1 MYLKVLFKPGFNKS
15 DFFTKTSMI
24 MKLLLIFLFAACLQV
39 SAKGFAQQVNLN
51 EKNISLV
58 KLFEKIKSQ
67 TGYQFFY
74 ADEVLSGAK
83 KVSVNIN
90 NATLTQA
97 LDACFK
103 DQPLDYTIADKT
115 IIVKRK
121 TTVPQLQNSVLV
133 AFENIIGKVT
143 DEDGN
148 PLQGASVLV
157 KGTNLGTKTDA
168 NGNFSIEA
176 EPNAVLVISF
186 IGFDDQ
192 QVSINNRK
200 NIAIQ
205 LKGTSA
211 VAEEII
217 VVGYGSQRR
226 SDVTGAVAKVDLE
239 KATAIPTTN
248 IAEMIRGQ
256 AAGVQVTL
264 GSARPG
270 GTSNILIRGR
280 NSIRATNEPLIVLDG
295 FPVPDINDINPDDI
309 ASIEVLKD
317 AASQAIYGA
326 RASNGVILIT
336 TKRGRSGKFKVSSN
350 NYVTTQQ
357 LSKNFELYNAEEFA
371 QLRREAT
378 RTNNAPVNGVEPYSP
393 DSIIFGGATTAPE
406 YLNFIKGNYVNWED
420 EVLRTGVINSHS
432 LTISGGND
440 NTKMFTSA
448 NFFNQSGL
456 IPTSGYKRGS
466 FRINV
471 EQKLN
476 EKISLEA
483 NLNLLTDMQKRE
495 SSSLDFITISPFTG
509 PYNQNAVLVKDLAG
523 ANASSSSINPL
534 WNIRESDFD
543 VKTNLFNLNLVG
555 NYKLSK
561 NFSYK
566 LNTLLSRRFTD
577 QGQYLSTIHS
587 AGFGIGG
594 SATVSN
600 TLREEYLIE
609 NIVNYTGQLNNNHR
623 LAVTLLQSINQRTSS
638 FTETLGTGF
647 SNNVLSYDGISNALN
662 SKTTRDEQ
670 RYRLASFMGRLRY
683 TLLDKYLFTF
693 TGRYDGASVFSQ
705 NNKSAFFP
713 AMAVG
718 WQMHKENFLK
728 NVTVI
733 NELKA
738 RFSYGSV
745 GNQSLDPYTTLGVV
759 NPFPYIFNGNLYAGY
774 LPGNQL
780 NNLNLTWETSTTL
793 NAGLDFRLFNN
804 RISGSVDYFK
814 TKTTDL
820 LVDKSLSGG
829 SGYSNT
835 ITNGGASENQGV
847 EIMLSGN
854 IIKKTNFS
862 WNLTT
867 IYSRYRNE
875 IVKTG
880 IVGVNGEQKDDL
892 SRGRFVGQP
901 INNIRT
907 YIFDGIFQT
916 DADAKNSAQGTLG
929 GTVTPFQNPTTL
941 VAGSIRIKDVNG
953 DGVINDKDNV
963 IVRTDPKWFGSIS
976 SNLTYKNFDLL
987 ADLFIVEGAMRNNP
1001 YLNSFNQG
1009 GTLQSVR
1016 NGIKVDYWTPENPSN
1031 TYPRPN
1037 YSSAPANVSV
1047 LGLREASY
1055 VRLRTLSLGYNFPGQ
1070 TLGKLKISSV
1080 RVYATASNLFTITD
1094 YKSYSPENNPN
1105 DFPDT
1110 KSFTF
1115 GLNIG
1120 L

>member
-1 MYLKVLFKPGFNKS
+1 
-15 DFFTKTSMI
+15 
-24 MKLLLIFLFAACLQV
+24 MKLTLVLLLVTCMNV
-39 SAKGFAQQVNLN
+39 GAKGFAQQVNLN
-51 EKNISLV
+51 EKNISLT
-58 KLFEKIKSQ
+58 KIFEKIKSQ

-74 ADEVLSGAK
+74 ADEVMSGAK
-83 KVSVNIN
+83 KVSININ
-90 NATLTQA
+90 NGTLTQA
-97 LDACFK
+97 LDICFK
-103 DQPLDYTIADKT
+103 GQPLDYTIADKT
-115 IIVKRK
+115 IIIKRK
-121 TTVPQLQNSVLV
+121 AISPVVETVAKVVFAS
-133 AFENIIGKVT
+133 ITGKIT
-143 DEDGN
+143 DENGN
-148 PLQGASVLV
+148 PLQGASVIV
-157 KGTNLGTKTDA
+157 KGSNTGTKTDA
-168 NGNFSIEA
+168 SGNFSIEA
-176 EPNAVLVISF
+176 APNATLVISY
-186 IGFDDQ
+186 IGYDNKEIKVDNRTN
-192 QVSINNRK
+192 IN
-200 NIAIQ
+200 IQ
-205 LKGTSA
+205 LTAASA
-211 VAEEII
+211 IAEEVI
-217 VVGYGSQRR
+217 VVGYGSQKK

-239 KATAIPTTN
+239 KAKAIPTTN
-248 IAEMIRGQ
+248 VAEMLRGQ

-295 FPVPDINDINPDDI
+295 FPVPDINDISPDDI
-309 ASIEVLKD
+309 ASVEVLKD

-350 NYVTTQQ
+350 NYVTTQN
-357 LSKNFELYNAEEFA
+357 LSKNFNLYNAEEFA
-371 QLRREAT
+371 QLRREAV
-378 RTNNAPVNGVEPYSP
+378 RTNNAPVNGVEPFSP
-393 DSIIFGGATTAPE
+393 DSVNFGGTTRAPE
-406 YLNFIKGNYVNWED
+406 YQNFIRGNFVDWED
-420 EVLRTGVINSHS
+420 QVLRTGVINSHTI
-432 LTISGGND
+432 TISGGSD

-466 FRINV
+466 FRINL
-471 EQKLN
+471 EQKLS
-476 EKISLEA
+476 ERISLEA
-483 NLNLLTDMQKRE
+483 NLNLLTDNQKRE
-495 SSSLDFITISPFTG
+495 SSNLDFITISPFTG
-509 PYNQNAVLVKDLAG
+509 PYDQNGVLVKDLAG

-534 WNIRESDFD
+534 WNIRESNND

-577 QGQYLSTIHS
+577 QGQYLSTKHS
-587 AGFGIGG
+587 SGIAMAGI
-594 SATVSN
+594 ATVSN
-600 TLREEYLIE
+600 TIREEYLIE
-609 NIVNYTGQLNNNHR
+609 NIINYKGQLNNNHR
-623 LAVTLLQSINQRTSS
+623 MDVTLLQSINQRNSS
-638 FTETLGTGF
+638 QTQTVGTGF
-647 SNNVLSYDGISNALN
+647 SNDILSYDGITNALN
-662 SKTTRDEQ
+662 TKTTRDEQ
-670 RYRLASFMGRLRY
+670 QYRLSSFMGRLRY

-693 TGRYDGASVFSQ
+693 TGRYDGASVFAE

-728 NVTVI
+728 NVKAI
-733 NELKA
+733 NEMKV

-793 NAGLDFRLFNN
+793 NTGLDFRLFNN
-804 RISGSVDYFK
+804 RVSGSVDYFK

-820 LVDKSLSGG
+820 LVDKSLSGS

-835 ITNGGASENQGV
+835 ITNGGESENRGL
-847 EIMLSGN
+847 EIMLSSN
-854 IIKKTNFS
+854 IIKKADFS

-867 IYSRYRNE
+867 IYSRYRNK

-880 IVGVNGEQKDDL
+880 VVGVNGEQKDDL

-907 YIFDGIFQT
+907 YLFDGIFQT
-916 DADAKNSAQGTLG
+916 EVDAKASAQGTLG

-941 VAGSIRIKDVNG
+941 VAGSIRLKDING
-953 DGVINDKDNV
+953 DGVISDADNV
-963 IVRTDPKWFGSIS
+963 IVRTDPKWFASVS
-976 SNLTYKNFDLL
+976 SNFNYKNFDLL
-987 ADLFIVEGAMRNNP
+987 ADLFIVEGAMRSNP

-1016 NGIKVDYWTPENPSN
+1016 NGIKVDYWTPEKPSN
-1031 TYPRPN
+1031 NYPRPN
-1037 YSSAPANVSV
+1037 YSSAPANISA
-1047 LGLREASY
+1047 LGLRDASY
-1055 VRLRTLSLGYNFPGQ
+1055 VRLRTLSLGYNLQ
-1070 TLGKLKISSV
+1070 AITLNKIKISSV
-1080 RVYATASNLFTITD
+1080 RIYATASNLFTITD

>member
-1 MYLKVLFKPGFNKS
+1 MYLKALLKPGFIETV
-15 DFFTKTSMI
+15 FLTKTSKV
-24 MKLLLIFLFAACLQV
+24 MKLTMVLLLFTCLQV
-39 SAKGFAQQVNLN
+39 GAKGFAQQISLN
-51 EKNISLV
+51 EKNIALT
-58 KLFEKIKSQ
+58 KIFEKIKSQ

-74 ADEVLSGAK
+74 ADEVMAGAK
-83 KVSVNIN
+83 KVSININ
-90 NATLTQA
+90 NGSLIQV
-97 LDACFK
+97 LDVCFK

-115 IIVKRK
+115 IIIKRK
-121 TTVPQLQNSVLV
+121 KLLPVVVTEAKIVFAPIT
-133 AFENIIGKVT
+133 GKIT
-143 DEDGN
+143 DENGN
-148 PLQGASVLV
+148 PLQGATVLV
-157 KGTNLGTKTDA
+157 KGTGTGTKTDA
-168 NGNFSIEA
+168 AGNFSIEA
-176 EPNAVLVISF
+176 APDATLIISY
-186 IGFDDQ
+186 IDYDSKEIK
-192 QVSINNRK
+192 VDNRTNIN
-200 NIAIQ
+200 IQ
-205 LKGTSA
+205 LSA
-211 VAEEII
+211 KATMAEEVV
-217 VVGYGSQRR
+217 VVGYGSQKK
-226 SDVTGAVAKVDLE
+226 SDVTGAVAKVDME

-248 IAEMIRGQ
+248 VAEMIRGQ

-295 FPVPDINDINPDDI
+295 FPVPDINDISPDDI
-309 ASIEVLKD
+309 ASVEVLKD

-326 RASNGVILIT
+326 RASNGVILVT

-350 NYVTTQQ
+350 NYITTQN
-357 LSKNFELYNAEEFA
+357 LSKNFDLYNAEEFA
-371 QLRREAT
+371 QLRREAV

-393 DSIIFGGATTAPE
+393 DSVNFGGTKLAPE
-406 YLNFIKGNYVNWED
+406 YINFIKGNFVNWEN
-420 EVLRTGVINSHS
+420 EVLRKGMINSHT
-432 LTISGGND
+432 LTVSGGSE
-440 NTKMFTSA
+440 NTKIFTSA

-456 IPTSGYKRGS
+456 IPTSGYQRGS
-466 FRINV
+466 FRINLD
-471 EQKLN
+471 QKLS
-476 EKISLEA
+476 EKISVEA
-483 NLNLLTDMQKRE
+483 NLNLLTDKQKKE
-495 SSSLDFITISPFTG
+495 SSNLDFITISPFTG
-509 PYNQNAVLVKDLAG
+509 PYDQNGVLVKDLAG

-534 WNIRESDFD
+534 WNIRESNND
-543 VKTNLFNLNLVG
+543 VKINLFNLNLVG

-577 QGQYLSTIHS
+577 QGQYLSTKHS
-587 AGFGIGG
+587 AGFGQGG
-594 SATVSN
+594 VATVGN

-609 NIVNYTGQLNNNHR
+609 NIVNYNGQLNNNHR
-623 LAVTLLQSINQRTSS
+623 LDVTLLQSVNQVNSS
-638 FTETLGTGF
+638 LTQTVGTGF
-647 SNNVLSYDGISNALN
+647 SNDVLGYDGITNALN

-670 RYRLASFMGRLRY
+670 QYRLASFMGRVRY
-683 TLLDKYLFTF
+683 TLLDKYLFTL
-693 TGRYDGASVFSQ
+693 TGRYDGASVFAE
-705 NNKSAFFP
+705 NNKSSFFP

-728 NVTVI
+728 NVLAI
-733 NELKA
+733 NEMKP

-759 NPFPYIFNGNLYAGY
+759 NPFPYIFSGNLYAGY

-793 NAGLDFRLFNN
+793 NAGLDFGLFD
-804 RISGSVDYFK
+804 RRVSGSIDYFK
-814 TKTTDL
+814 TRTTDL
-820 LVDKSLSGG
+820 LVDKSLSGS

-835 ITNGGASENQGV
+835 ITNGGESENHGL

-854 IIKKTNFS
+854 IIRKADVS
-862 WNLTT
+862 WNITT

-875 IVKTG
+875 IIKTG
-880 IVGVNGEQKDDL
+880 IVGVDGKQKDDL
-892 SRGRFVGQP
+892 GRGRFVGKP

-916 DADAKNSAQGTLG
+916 DDEAKSSAQGTLE

-941 VAGSIRIKDVNG
+941 VAGSIRLKDVNG
-953 DGVINDKDNV
+953 DGVISDDDNV
-963 IVRTDPKWFGSIS
+963 IVRTDPKWFASVS
-976 SNLTYKNFDLL
+976 TNVTYKNFDLL
-987 ADLFIVEGAMRNNP
+987 ADLFIVEGSMRSNP

-1016 NGIKVDYWTPENPSN
+1016 NGIKVDYWTPEKPSN
-1031 TYPRPN
+1031 NYPRPN
-1037 YSSAPANVSV
+1037 YSSAPANISS
-1047 LGLREASY
+1047 LGLRDASY
-1055 VRLRTLSLGYNFPGQ
+1055 VRLRTLSLGYNLKQ
-1070 TLGKLKISSV
+1070 IVLNKIKISSV

-1110 KSFTF
+1110 KSFTL